1 MLSLPQEFLH
11 KMAGLLG
18 EDYPAFAASLAGTS
32 CQGLRINTLRVS
44 VGDFLSLSPWDLTP
58 IPWCSTGFYYRESDR
73 PGKHIYHFAG
83 MYYIQEPSAMAVAEY
98 VAPQPGEW
106 VLDLAAAPGGK
117 TTHLAALMGG
127 KGLIVANEVHR
138 GRAQVLAQNVER
150 LGIPNVIVTN
160 EQPQR
165 LAQYFPRQFDRVLVD
180 APCSG
185 EGMFRK
191 NPAARGEWSP
201 AHAFSCAERQLRIL
215 ESVPGLLRPGG
226 WFVYSTCTF
235 SPEENEGVVSRFLA
249 EHPDFYVEHAP
260 RGSGVEPG
268 RPDWVAGPEELART
282 VRFWPHRLAGEGH
295 FIAVLRRREGTEPRR
310 PSSEADR
317 AKDYLD
323 YRSVIENILSRV
335 PQGRPV
341 KVGHQLYLMPADT
354 PELAGLKVIWPG
366 LHVGT
371 FKKDRFEPAHGLSR
385 ILRAEDVRRVVDF
398 PCDAPQL
405 ARYLR
410 GEALPWDGPD
420 GWYLVAVNGFG
431 LGWAKLVKGV
441 LKNHLPKGL
450 RQTSQY

>member
-191 NPAARGEWSP
+191 KPSRTRGMEPCPCVQLCRTAAAHLGECARPAASGGLVCLFYLYVFAGGERGG
-201 AHAFSCAERQLRIL
+201 C
-215 ESVPGLLRPGG
+215 
-226 WFVYSTCTF
+226 
-235 SPEENEGVVSRFLA
+235 
-249 EHPDFYVEHAP
+249 
-260 RGSGVEPG
+260 EP
-268 RPDWVAGPEELART
+268 L
-282 VRFWPHRLAGEGH
+282 
-295 FIAVLRRREGTEPRR
+295 
-310 PSSEADR
+310 PS
-317 AKDYLD
+317 
-323 YRSVIENILSRV
+323 
-335 PQGRPV
+335 
-341 KVGHQLYLMPADT
+341 
-354 PELAGLKVIWPG
+354 
-366 LHVGT
+366 
-371 FKKDRFEPAHGLSR
+371 
-385 ILRAEDVRRVVDF
+385 
-398 PCDAPQL
+398 
-405 ARYLR
+405 
-410 GEALPWDGPD
+410 
-420 GWYLVAVNGFG
+420 
-431 LGWAKLVKGV
+431 
-441 LKNHLPKGL
+441 
-450 RQTSQY
+450 